1 LKAGMLTIFHS
12 TDLDELVTAARFVGL
27 TAKGA
32 AAAIFGVTE
41 PSTGQVE
48 KARRRLMKLTATG
61 RLAHVEG
68 ERGGGAVRSPG
79 TWFPADGMGTLP

>member
-1 LKAGMLTIFHS
+1 
-12 TDLDELVTAARFVGL
+12 
-27 TAKGA
+27 
-32 AAAIFGVTE
+32 
-41 PSTGQVE
+41 
-48 KARRRLMKLTATG
+48 MKLTATG

>member
-1 LKAGMLTIFHS
+1 MLTIFHS

-48 KARRRLMKLTATG
+48 KARRRLMKLAAAGLLTC
-61 RLAHVEG
+61 VEG
-68 ERGGGAVRSPG
+68 ERGQRDGGVRRPS
-79 TWFPADGMGTLP
+79 TWFPAEGMSIR